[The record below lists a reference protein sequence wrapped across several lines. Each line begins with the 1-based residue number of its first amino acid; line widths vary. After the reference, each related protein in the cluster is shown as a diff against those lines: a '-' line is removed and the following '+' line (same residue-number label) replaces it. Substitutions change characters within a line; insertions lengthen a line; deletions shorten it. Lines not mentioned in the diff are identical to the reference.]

1 MTARTSARETAGAG
15 VISLESVAK
24 VHPGGVHAVRD
35 VSLEVGRGEL
45 LGIVGASGSGKSTL
59 LHLMGALDR
68 PSSGTVRF
76 EGRDVALLRDREL
89 SALRAARIGFV
100 FQRFHLATGVR
111 ALDAVAD
118 GALYAGIPHRERRER
133 AAAAL
138 ERVGLGHRVGHR
150 PHEMS
155 GGERQRVAVARAV
168 VGDPAVLLAD
178 EPTGN
183 LDSASGGEVLSL
195 LTELHSS
202 GTTVVIIT
210 HDHAVAAALPRR
222 VEVVDGRVTAGP
234 GTVAA

>member
-1 MTARTSARETAGAG
+1 MTARTSAGETAGVG

-59 LHLMGALDR
+59 LHLMGALDL

-222 VEVVDGRVTAGP
+222 VEVVDGRVAAGP

>member
-111 ALDAVAD
+111 PGRGGGRCPVRGDTAP
-118 GALYAGIPHRERRER
+118 GAQGAGRGRTGEGRAGAPGRPPPARDVRR
-133 AAAAL
+133 
-138 ERVGLGHRVGHR
+138 
-150 PHEMS
+150 
-155 GGERQRVAVARAV
+155 
-168 VGDPAVLLAD
+168 
-178 EPTGN
+178 
-183 LDSASGGEVLSL
+183 
-195 LTELHSS
+195 
-202 GTTVVIIT
+202 
-210 HDHAVAAALPRR
+210 
-222 VEVVDGRVTAGP
+222 
-234 GTVAA
+234 